1 MAFAHLHETV
11 GALGAFDFLRE
22 IEASSSA
29 ALTPEEVLAMMAR
42 AGVEDPPTLLTD
54 FLASNL
60 LQRLGDGVGLTTL
73 GITTVLLLE
82 ALNGAD
88 VRAIYRRLSHY
99 DSTLRMYELV
109 REGMTGQFL
118 RSINDRPGFARLYFC
133 SPWIGLDAKQRAMLV
148 HAVVQEEKQGHA
160 PELLVI
166 TRRDGATQRPPA
178 GVEVFRELG
187 ATIFLNQRLHTKL
200 YIREPGRSGGYPM
213 AIVGSQNL
221 TRSQYLELGIRI
233 NADSVMV
240 DQLIA
245 YFWELC
251 NASVEV

>member
-1 MAFAHLHETV
+1 ME
-11 GALGAFDFLRE
+11 FLRE
-22 IEASSSA
+22 IEATSST
-29 ALTPEEVLAMMAR
+29 ALPPEEILAAMVR
-42 AGVEDPPTLLTD
+42 AGVEDPRTLLTD

-60 LQRLGDGVGLTTL
+60 LQRWGDRVGLTTL
-73 GITTVLLLE
+73 GIRTLLLLE

-88 VRAIYRRLSHY
+88 VRAIYRRLSDY

-133 SPWIGLDAKQRAMLV
+133 SPWIRLDIRQRQMLV
-148 HAVVQEEKQGHA
+148 HAVVQEEKHGLA
-160 PELLVI
+160 PEVLVI
-166 TRRDGATQRPPA
+166 TRLDKDDHADESL
-178 GVEVFRELG
+178 EVFRQLR
-187 ATIFLNQRLHTKL
+187 ATIFFNARLHTKL
-200 YIREPGRSGGYPM
+200 YIREPGQSGGYPM

-221 TRSQYLELGIRI
+221 TRSQHLELGIRI

-251 NASVEV
+251 NASVEE

>member
-1 MAFAHLHETV
+1 LE
-11 GALGAFDFLRE
+11 FLRE
-22 IEASSSA
+22 IEAGSSTS
-29 ALTPEEVLAMMAR
+29 LTLQDVIGVMAN
-42 AGVEDPPTLLTD
+42 AGVEDPPTLLAD

-60 LQRLGDGVGLTTL
+60 LHKWGDRVGLTIL
-73 GITTVLLLE
+73 GIRTLLMLE

-109 REGMTGQFL
+109 REGMTAEFL
-118 RSINDRPGFARLYFC
+118 RSINQRPGFTRLYFC
-133 SPWIGLDAKQRAMLV
+133 SPWIRLDNMRRQMLV
-148 HAVVQEEKQGHA
+148 HAVVEEERHKQA

-166 TRRDGATQRPPA
+166 TRPEQDERAQA
-178 GVEVFRELG
+178 ELEVFRKLR
-187 ATIFLNQRLHTKL
+187 ATIFFNARLHTKL
-200 YIREPGRSGGYPM
+200 YIREPGQSGGYPM

-221 TRSQYLELGIRI
+221 TRSQYLKLGNRI

-251 NASVEV
+251 NASIEQ